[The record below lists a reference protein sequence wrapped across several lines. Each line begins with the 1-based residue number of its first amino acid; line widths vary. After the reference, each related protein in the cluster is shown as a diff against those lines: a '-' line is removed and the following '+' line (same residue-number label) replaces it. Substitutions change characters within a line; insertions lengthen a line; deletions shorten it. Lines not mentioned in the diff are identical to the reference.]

1 MSIVVREL
9 CKSYGALRAVD
20 RVSFEVDPGNT
31 GQGGIVGLIGPNGAG
46 KSTILRILSTFLQ
59 PTSGSVIVAGC
70 AASTNPQGVRQRIG
84 YLPENPPG
92 HAEARVQEYL
102 EFRSHLKGISR
113 PERRRE
119 IDRCL
124 EACQLTAVRRRLI
137 GRLSQGFRRRVGL
150 ADALLARPRV
160 LMLDEPTI
168 GLDPLQVRQTRAL
181 LAGLANDCTILLST
195 HLLAEAEG
203 LCQRVLVLMQG
214 RLVSDVR
221 VAELRTRTSFEIEL
235 AGPRAECEQML
246 NGLPR
251 VTAVEFVSTAGEWR
265 TFAVTAGDEH
275 SRELAAKQCL
285 LRRLATARVTL
296 GRRDARRSF
305 RAPGSARSKGSS
317 VMQAIPYCFVR
328 SSVSPQAPLPK
339 GGMSGAHWRCLS
351 FGRSNLSS
359 FARYRTYCCWRQP

>member
-9 CKSYGALRAVD
+9 CKSYGVLRAVD
-20 RVSFEVDPGNT
+20 GVSFEIDPGNT

-46 KSTILRILSTFLQ
+46 KSTILRMLSTFLQ

-70 AASTNPQGVRQRIG
+70 DAATNPLGVRERIG

-92 HAEARVQEYL
+92 HADARIQEYL
-102 EFRSHLKGISR
+102 EFRARLKGISR
-113 PERRRE
+113 PLRRKE

-124 EACQLTAVRRRLI
+124 AACQLTAVRRRLI

-168 GLDPLQVRQTRAL
+168 GLDPLQVRQTREL
-181 LAGLANDCTILLST
+181 LTGLAENCTILLST
-195 HLLAEAEG
+195 HLLAEAEN

-221 VAELRTRTSFEIEL
+221 VTELHTGTRFEIEL
-235 AGPRAECEQML
+235 AGPRTECEQML
-246 NGLPR
+246 GNLPL
-251 VTAVEFVSTAGEWR
+251 VASVELSSTTGEWL
-265 TFAVTAGDEH
+265 TFAVTGGDEN

-285 LRRLATARVTL
+285 RLGWRLRELRSVAGTLEDHFVRLAVR
-296 GRRDARRSF
+296 GRKEA
-305 RAPGSARSKGSS
+305 A
-317 VMQAIPYCFVR
+317 
-328 SSVSPQAPLPK
+328 
-339 GGMSGAHWRCLS
+339 
-351 FGRSNLSS
+351 
-359 FARYRTYCCWRQP
+359 